1 MKTTKRISK
10 LLLIPFLILGMVA
23 CDSYLED
30 EIISPNDPVEVTPQL
45 LLTNVQV
52 ATFASYAGQL
62 TRQSLVFAQQL
73 SGTAAGS
80 QSEEI
85 AQYNITEI
93 SNENE
98 WEVIWAGAVVD
109 CRNLIEDYGA
119 ENPYYSGIA
128 QVIMALNI
136 GLATDLWGDVPFD
149 QGGAGLDVP
158 SLEPAF
164 EEQEIVLEK
173 LQVLLDQAINDLSA
187 PSEANAF
194 FPGTDDLIFGGNV
207 QNWITTAWIIKA
219 RYANRLSAID
229 PAGSASEVLSH
240 LSNAGAT
247 GPASD
252 ALMQFFGGN
261 AANQWSQFE
270 ASRQGYYRVSQSFV
284 ELLVDNDDPRTPFF
298 LAVDTD
304 GGYSGTP
311 FDNTSNANSSYVG
324 PYYSGPSQPVPLV
337 TYVES
342 KFLEAEAQ
350 LRAGNP
356 GLAAEA
362 HNAAVIASI
371 EQVTGESPT
380 GEFVDTFASEDGSGI
395 TLEKIM
401 TQKYIALFI
410 QIEVY
415 SDVRRT
421 GIPELTPNPNA
432 LIAGIPLRLPTP
444 QSERLYN
451 PNAIVVGNVL
461 IPVWWDQ
468 N

>member
-173 LQVLLDQAINDLSA
+173 LQVLLDQAINDRSA

-247 GPASD
+247 ARPRMLLCNFLGVMRPING
-252 ALMQFFGGN
+252 LTLK
-261 AANQWSQFE
+261 
-270 ASRQGYYRVSQSFV
+270 RV
-284 ELLVDNDDPRTPFF
+284 DK
-298 LAVDTD
+298 
-304 GGYSGTP
+304 GTI
-311 FDNTSNANSSYVG
+311 
-324 PYYSGPSQPVPLV
+324 
-337 TYVES
+337 
-342 KFLEAEAQ
+342 
-350 LRAGNP
+350 
-356 GLAAEA
+356 GLA
-362 HNAAVIASI
+362 
-371 EQVTGESPT
+371 
-380 GEFVDTFASEDGSGI
+380 
-395 TLEKIM
+395 
-401 TQKYIALFI
+401 
-410 QIEVY
+410 
-415 SDVRRT
+415 
-421 GIPELTPNPNA
+421 NP
-432 LIAGIPLRLPTP
+432 L
-444 QSERLYN
+444 
-451 PNAIVVGNVL
+451 
-461 IPVWWDQ
+461 
-468 N
+468 